1 MLIINFDW
9 THPTLLMNYE
19 KYSGTKI
26 NGLVYY
32 DNFLRE
38 VISSQNILDIDSGNF
53 SMCDN
58 YTADTS
64 RHRIPLVTEQAFVD
78 KYKNFLKQSE
88 NKFDLV
94 LSISMMIS
102 SKSYNNFII
111 HRDFIIN
118 KNSSVMCG
126 LRIFD
131 SRDGK
136 FYWLI
141 DGHSVRKNMARLIS
155 KATGYKHIITD
166 LHGTIY
172 NNSSLFSKGTLADE
186 IISIKAAPTGE
197 TQYQLPSFVDFKAK
211 LQNCKPLIIPFYR
224 DMSNDNFTDGG
235 ILVPIT

>member
-9 THPTLLMNYE
+9 MHPTLLMNYE

-32 DNFLRE
+32 DDFLEE
-38 VISSQNILDIDSGNF
+38 VIPSQNILGIDSGNF

-64 RHRIPLVTEQAFVD
+64 RYRMPLVTEQDFVD
-78 KYKNFLKQSE
+78 EYKNFLKLSE

-94 LSISMMIS
+94 LSISPMIS

-126 LRIFD
+126 LRILD

-141 DGHSVRKNMARLIS
+141 DDYSVRRNMARLIS

-166 LHGTIY
+166 LHGIIY
-172 NNSSLFSKGTLADE
+172 NNS
-186 IISIKAAPTGE
+186 
-197 TQYQLPSFVDFKAK
+197 
-211 LQNCKPLIIPFYR
+211 C
-224 DMSNDNFTDGG
+224 
-235 ILVPIT
+235 LVKEH